1 MNPNK
6 DDWGT
11 GRTLEQGCPG
21 EAGEKELEQRYIP
34 QLERME
40 TSQELDAGFE

>member
-6 DDWGT
+6 DGWG
-11 GRTLEQGCPG
+11 QGCTLKQGCTG
-21 EAGEKELEQRYIP
+21 EVGEKELEQRYIS